1 MSVTEPVATGNLDL
15 VTCSECGFKW
25 RIGLKFY
32 LNLEMNFKEPVWVT
46 APILRSS

>member
-15 VTCSECGFKW
+15 ITWSEFGFK
-25 RIGLKFY
+25 RMIGLKFD
-32 LNLEMNFKEPVWVT
+32 LNLEMNFKEPVSVT